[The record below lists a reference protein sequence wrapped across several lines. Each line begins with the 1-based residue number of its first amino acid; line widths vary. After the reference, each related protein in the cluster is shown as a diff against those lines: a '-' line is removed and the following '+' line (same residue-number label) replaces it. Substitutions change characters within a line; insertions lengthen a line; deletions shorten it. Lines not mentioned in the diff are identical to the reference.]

1 MRIGCA
7 APTIVPVKHSWKSF
21 FLLGGV
27 YEFTFRLEALLN
39 VCAMISHKGKSIL
52 PLLAYKGVLT
62 HKASSYLTFAS
73 HCPLFVQILTPES
86 KVHVQ
91 FADYVICEEELKY
104 ALMASNCICPAM
116 STYISLLVHTLEGR

>member
-1 MRIGCA
+1 MRRTDHRPGKA
-7 APTIVPVKHSWKSF
+7 FLEEF

-73 HCPLFVQILTPES
+73 HCPLTTAHHLINFDARPTTE
-86 KVHVQ
+86 
-91 FADYVICEEELKY
+91 
-104 ALMASNCICPAM
+104 
-116 STYISLLVHTLEGR
+116 T